1 MIQAE
6 QIPTS
11 AELDSFWGELVG
23 SWRVDGDDEVV
34 TFKKGKVSY
43 TLKCGWNEGTL
54 VVAMIAPWAREW
66 DYVQLYR
73 GRFGWGSVG
82 RGFCTMKERR
92 KAAKLLLDEI
102 IRRNLWMQENP
113 GALAEGKRE
122 IEDAAKEAKIPLWFA
137 EYSWVRNKMAKAG
150 DGDMRLY
157 VKGGEPHLGNADP
170 MRVGYRR
177 LGKRQIALVSI
188 AVAP

>member
-11 AELDSFWGELVG
+11 AELDAFWGELVG
-23 SWRVDGDDEVV
+23 FWRVDGDDEVV
-34 TFKKGKVSY
+34 TFKKGKASY

-102 IRRNLWMQENP
+102 IRRNQWMQENP

-122 IEDAAKEAKIPLWFA
+122 IEDAAKEVKIPLWFA

-157 VKGGEPHLGNADP
+157 VKGGGRIWGTPIQCEWAIADS
-170 MRVGYRR
+170 
-177 LGKRQIALVSI
+177 GKDR
-188 AVAP
+188 